1 MLRTLALS
9 LFLVS
14 APAAA
19 EAPANTTWVSYGQP
33 MTVETTPIPAKDFL
47 ADPSAHVGKTV
58 LIEGRIA
65 DVCQKAGCWMVLAE
79 GDKSIRV
86 LTKAHKF
93 SVAKDSTGQE
103 CRIEGEVRA
112 KEIKAEEVAH
122 FESESAK
129 KDLIPEKSVQ
139 GTMTYE
145 LVASGVQLLRPTE

>member
-9 LFLVS
+9 LLLAS

-19 EAPANTTWVSYGQP
+19 DAPTSTSWVSYGQP
-33 MTVETTPIPAKDFL
+33 MKVQTAPIPAKDFL
-47 ADPSAHVGKTV
+47 ADPGAHVGKTV
-58 LIEGRIA
+58 LIEGRVA

-93 SVAKDSTGQE
+93 FVAKDSTGQS
-103 CRIEGEVRA
+103 CRIEGVVMA

-122 FESESAK
+122 FESESAN

-139 GTMTYE
+139 GTTTFE